1 MRANKVLLLS
11 LLLAL
16 HPVAFAQD
24 DPEPEESEAAD
35 AIVDEE
41 PPAEQEA
48 DEVFETDDEAYIDID
63 EEDFVP
69 TEEIPTDQSIPF
81 PTDI

>member
-1 MRANKVLLLS
+1 MCAMRLLLLS

-16 HPVAFAQD
+16 HPEVYSQD
-24 DPEPEESEAAD
+24 DPEPEETEPAVEDRSVEQD
-35 AIVDEE
+35 DED
-41 PPAEQEA
+41 
-48 DEVFETDDEAYIDID
+48 DEVFDTDDEAYIDID
-63 EEDFVP
+63 EDDFIP